1 MRRERGRVTGGGFGG
16 GSVINWEI
24 FTRLKEIKIMM
35 MIVIRENLDRKKL
48 MTIIICNNNIFRIC
62 CN

>member
-16 GSVINWEI
+16 GNVINWEI
-24 FTRLKEIKIMM
+24 FTRLKEIKMM
-35 MIVIRENLDRKKL
+35 MIVIRENLGRKKL